1 MNHFPIFPRTSSRFQ
16 VQCFGWNTLSK
27 SKHYL
32 QCGSNLSSLVLLK
45 LHPTIIKISMD
56 FFRVQSQILTAT
68 DSWHHIRN
76 FSYMTDMLSSSDKHN
91 SSVWMVTSVTSV
103 VNSWALNLDLLD
115 RSATLGN
122 PTHAPCEQ
130 SIPKKTHRISPVHTC
145 GKSGKYMTG
154 HMHTCAY
161 IYTYI
166 YTYSYVYIYIWLHM
180 YEYVIL
186 YIYTYLSCFS
196 DWWESWLCFLK
207 CCWYTVIIISST
219 WLVSLVLSQYSTP
232 KSPCLM
238 FIVPFPSNAQLTTGW

>member
-1 MNHFPIFPRTSSRFQ
+1 VVKWAIFQFSPGLLQGFKFNVSGETLWANQNTIYNVDQIYLHCCYSNCTHQLSRFQ
-16 VQCFGWNTLSK
+16 WT
-27 SKHYL
+27 
-32 QCGSNLSSLVLLK
+32 
-45 LHPTIIKISMD
+45 
-56 FFRVQSQILTAT
+56 FFRVQSQILTAA

-76 FSYMTDMLSSSDKHN
+76 FSYMTDMLSSSDKQN
-91 SSVWMVTSVTSV
+91 SSVWMVTSVSSV

-130 SIPKKTHRISPVHTC
+130 SIPKKIHRISPVQTC

-161 IYTYI
+161 MIAYVWVCYI
-166 YTYSYVYIYIWLHM
+166 
-180 YEYVIL
+180 
-186 YIYTYLSCFS
+186 IYTYLSCFS
-196 DWWESWLCFLK
+196 DWWESWLCFFK
-207 CCWYTVIIISST
+207 CCWYTVIVISST

-238 FIVPFPSNAQLTTGW
+238 FIANAQLTTGW

>member
-1 MNHFPIFPRTSSRFQ
+1 
-16 VQCFGWNTLSK
+16 LSK

-161 IYTYI
+161 IYIYIYI
-166 YTYSYVYIYIWLHM
+166 YTYSYVYIYIHM
-180 YEYVIL
+180 IAYVWVC
-186 YIYTYLSCFS
+186 YIIYIRIYHAFLTDENHDFVSSSVVDTRLS
-196 DWWESWLCFLK
+196 
-207 CCWYTVIIISST
+207 
-219 WLVSLVLSQYSTP
+219 
-232 KSPCLM
+232 
-238 FIVPFPSNAQLTTGW
+238 